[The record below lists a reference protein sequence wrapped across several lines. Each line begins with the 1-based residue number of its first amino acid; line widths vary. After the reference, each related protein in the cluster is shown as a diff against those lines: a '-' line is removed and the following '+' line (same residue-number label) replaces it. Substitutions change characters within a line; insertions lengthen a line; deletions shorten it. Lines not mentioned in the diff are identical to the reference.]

1 MAPFS
6 PLSTPTTPTRPRVL
20 LLDMDGVVLHQ
31 PSLHRFVAMRVGAF
45 VRKRLSPVVPGITY
59 DQAEHINRALYTT
72 YGHTLI
78 GLNRVFKTDT
88 SIQEFNS
95 SVYDS
100 TTLAYV
106 HHFQDD
112 REMNKRANE
121 VRQVLERCHMSRVPV
136 YIFSNAP
143 VCWSREVLDVM
154 GLPISTEF
162 ILGSDHPLFERGGQ
176 LKPDIGL
183 YNEVSRLMS
192 YRHSNDHELVFVDD
206 SLMNLRP
213 CVNKERWRPVLLN
226 PHMPPVDTNGLS
238 IRPNIMD
245 ALM

>member
-1 MAPFS
+1 MPPFS
-6 PLSTPTTPTRPRVL
+6 ISTLTTKRPRVL

-31 PSLHRFVAMRVGAF
+31 PNLHRFVAMRVGAF
-45 VRKRLSPVVPGITY
+45 VRKRLDAIIPGITY

-78 GLNRVFKTDT
+78 GMNRVFKTET

-100 TTLAYV
+100 TTLSYV

-112 REMNKRANE
+112 KEVNKRANE
-121 VRQVLERCHMSRVPV
+121 VRQVLERCHMNRMPV

-143 VCWSREVLDVM
+143 ICWSRTVLDVI
-154 GLPISTEF
+154 GLPIPTEF

-176 LKPDIGL
+176 LKPDVGL
-183 YNEVSRLMS
+183 YNEVSRLMT
-192 YRHSNDHELVFVDD
+192 YRHSSDHELVFVDD

-213 CVNKERWRPVLLN
+213 CVNKQGWCPILLN
-226 PHMPPVDTNGLS
+226 PHMPAIDTDGMF
-238 IRPNIMD
+238 IRPSITS
-245 ALM
+245 ALS